1 MKYDITYNGIKS
13 SDIGVFAIRR
23 PSIFA
28 PEPKITQI
36 PIPGRDGDLIINDGF
51 YEDIQIYIELNF
63 MSDKDNWGKK
73 AGQTKQWLLSRQ
85 GDKKLYFSDNAN
97 VFYKVKSVSVGE
109 IQRTSNRIG
118 VLMPMF
124 ICDPYTYFENGTIA
138 VAPEEA
144 ELNPYDTSKP
154 TYIITGE
161 KKGTLTVN
169 GNEMTI
175 NVGQNLTIDTDRM
188 IAYREDG
195 TLQNAAVTGNYE
207 ELYLLLGKN
216 TIEISTGL
224 NLKVIPNWRQL

>member
-1 MKYDITYNGIKS
+1 
-13 SDIGVFAIRR
+13 
-23 PSIFA
+23 
-28 PEPKITQI
+28 
-36 PIPGRDGDLIINDGF
+36 
-51 YEDIQIYIELNF
+51 
-63 MSDKDNWGKK
+63 
-73 AGQTKQWLLSRQ
+73 
-85 GDKKLYFSDNAN
+85 
-97 VFYKVKSVSVGE
+97 
-109 IQRTSNRIG
+109 
-118 VLMPMF
+118 MPMF